1 MLQLLFLIPM
11 FISIYYV
18 SLRKVDKAFLNVYLP
33 CLLFVP
39 TYYALRLPHMPPI
52 SPASGALIPIGFSL
66 LANPANKWHFRRMDL
81 WVLIFMISIGLSET
95 LCERD
100 PKNGML
106 LWVEDFIEMFLAYI
120 VGRQIIEPNLRLET
134 VKRMTFL
141 FVLQAPFALYEWR
154 MGSNPWL
161 NIGRGIFAVETGW
174 MVQMRGGT
182 ARIATC
188 FAHAIWAGMLF
199 MTAIVLN
206 YYLVQIYKLDKRR
219 LGKWMSMLQKYR
231 IPFLVL
237 PVMLYMTGSRMPLA
251 CTIVCFL
258 FLQIPRFKSVMTGVI
273 VILAVIGIGGG
284 IVYGAFEKYTT
295 VEDGAEVT
303 EAQSSAIYRKEL
315 LVNYE
320 PILEAGGWLGYG
332 ALSFPRVKGQVSIDN
347 NYLILQLG
355 QGKLGRYSFILLGI
369 EGIFTLW
376 MCAMRFKSKES
387 MYLAFSLMGALI
399 GMFAALT
406 TVSMMEQVIQMT
418 FLLLGWS
425 QSLQDTRAVGA
436 QAVSTMPEPKFRFR
450 RVIA

>member
-1 MLQLLFLIPM
+1 M
-11 FISIYYV
+11 FISLYYV
-18 SLRKVDKAFLNVYLP
+18 SRSQVDKAFLNVYLP
-33 CLLFVP
+33 CILFVP
-39 TYYALRLPHMPPI
+39 TYYTFRLPHLPPI
-52 SPASGALIPIGFSL
+52 SPSSGALIPIGFSL
-66 LANPANKWHFRRMDL
+66 LFNPVTKWRFRRMDL
-81 WVLIFMISIGLSET
+81 WVLIFMISLGLSET

-120 VGRQIIEPNLRLET
+120 VGRQLIEPNLRLET
-134 VKRMTFL
+134 IKRMIFL
-141 FVLQAPFALYEWR
+141 FVLQTPFALFEWR
-154 MGSNPWL
+154 LGVNPWL
-161 NIGRGIFAVETGW
+161 MICSSVFKIETGW
-174 MVQMRGGT
+174 MVQLRGGT

-199 MTAIVLN
+199 MVAIVLN

-237 PVMLYMTGSRMPLA
+237 PVLLYMTGSRMPLA
-251 CTIVCFL
+251 CAVMCFL
-258 FLQIPRFKSVMTGVI
+258 FLQIPRFKNVMTGAI
-273 VILAVIGIGGG
+273 VILAVIGIGGS
-284 IVYGAFEKYTT
+284 IIYGAFEKYTT
-295 VEDGAEVT
+295 PEDGAEIT
-303 EAQSSAIYRKEL
+303 EAQSSAIYRREL

-320 PILEAGGWLGYG
+320 PILETGGWLGYG
-332 ALSFPRVKGQVSIDN
+332 VLSFPRVKGQVSIDN
-347 NYLILQLG
+347 EYLILQLG

-399 GMFAALT
+399 GMFAALS
-406 TVSMMEQVIQMT
+406 TVSMLEQVVQVT

-436 QAVSTMPEPKFRFR
+436 QAVSTMPEPKFRFK